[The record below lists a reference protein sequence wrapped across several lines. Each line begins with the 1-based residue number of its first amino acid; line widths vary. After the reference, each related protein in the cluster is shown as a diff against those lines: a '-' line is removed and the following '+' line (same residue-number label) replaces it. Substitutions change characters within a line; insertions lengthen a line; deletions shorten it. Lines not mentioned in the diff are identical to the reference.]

1 MFGRKLA
8 VAGIA
13 AFALTPGVALACMG
27 GGNAHAPVSSGIT
40 GGTGAT
46 GVTGSTG
53 STGSTD
59 SRDAANRSN
68 TTSTSGNRRHHFRH
82 GHQFHGGDFASR
94 S

>member
-27 GGNAHAPVSSGIT
+27 DGSVGAPVSH

-46 GVTGSTG
+46 GATGMTGGTGSTG
-53 STGSTD
+53 Y
-59 SRDAANRSN
+59 RDAEAGSN
-68 TTSTSGNRRHHFRH
+68 TTSTLGDRRHHFRH
-82 GHQFHGGDFASR
+82 GHQFHGGEWASR